1 MIKKPRFLMRVDILG
16 KPTNGKLATKFLR
29 EVYGM
34 EWALTFGRG
43 DVFIDHGV

>member
-1 MIKKPRFLMRVDILG
+1 LLVFLG
-16 KPTNGKLATKFLR
+16 KPTEELCSSAFRHWYG